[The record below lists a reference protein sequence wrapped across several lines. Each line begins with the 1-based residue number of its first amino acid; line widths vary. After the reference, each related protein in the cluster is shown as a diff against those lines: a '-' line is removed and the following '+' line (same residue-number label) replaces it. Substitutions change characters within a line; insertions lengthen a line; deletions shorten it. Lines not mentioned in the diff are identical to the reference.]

1 MKTLCNIPATLF
13 AAAVL
18 MAGLCPA
25 TNNVHVSS
33 LYLVDAGSYLSND
46 VAHVAIAKSNPQF
59 PVDTEITVSARLI
72 SSNVWVQ
79 LSPPLTFAQFP
90 HDYALA
96 DATNY
101 ALRVSSPSTFHVRS
115 AAVTFPARCVR
126 VTADPSVGAV
136 TAPLIVEEWQAVD
149 GGSGQLL
156 LRINHRKLVIAPGQQ
171 VSLSWPISNCYV
183 RLPPTGSFLWRSPCA
198 DGLARF
204 GIFSASPDSLS
215 ISAGGRDAASAS
227 GVPEIAAPYPLPY
240 GTSRPM
246 GALAADGSALDTQ
259 LSRYVAASG
268 TTISVAWTP
277 VSASLSA
284 AYVPLPSGCDLPTN
298 VTIAVTADLDGNGTY
313 TPGEPFGAC
322 HMQYADYAAPE
333 VCLSRTNPSI
343 MRVNLASAVTHN
355 THEAQTADCDRSVAG
370 PITID
375 VPTTDAMPSPDQ
387 TVRVRI
393 ALSAINGRGAYNST
407 YANLIAF
414 DRRINLSERPIID
427 ETVLLDAGLYDLG
440 AGDLATQAANLN
452 ISATTFTSASWRI
465 ILGDGLSSPTVTNN
479 NLATGWINY
488 YEESRSSATPVTPA
502 GTVFRGFPQFK
513 WRHRS
518 TASFATGYPVWNV
531 KVHTAATG
539 GGVVY
544 EQSFVSPCLDA
555 DGLHSATL
563 PILPGALGTNGAAI
577 AATNYWWSVS
587 PCDAKFTTPD
597 TSASRRQFRLE

>member
-1 MKTLCNIPATLF
+1 MQPPCKHLASF
-13 AAAVL
+13 AASLA
-18 MAGLCPA
+18 LC
-25 TNNVHVSS
+25 
-33 LYLVDAGSYLSND
+33 
-46 VAHVAIAKSNPQF
+46 
-59 PVDTEITVSARLI
+59 
-72 SSNVWVQ
+72 
-79 LSPPLTFAQFP
+79 
-90 HDYALA
+90 LA
-96 DATNY
+96 AD
-101 ALRVSSPSTFHVRS
+101 
-115 AAVTFPARCVR
+115 TFPLRCVR
-126 VTADPSVGAV
+126 VTAAPEVGAV
-136 TAPLIVEEWQAVD
+136 TAPLIVEEWQSAD
-149 GGSGQLL
+149 GGWGHVLG
-156 LRINHRKLVIAPGQQ
+156 RINRRKLVIEPGQN
-171 VSLSWPISNCYV
+171 VSVSWPVSNRYV
-183 RLPPTGSFLWRSPCA
+183 RLPPDGAGIWRSPCA
-198 DGLARF
+198 GGIARF
-204 GIFSASPDSLS
+204 GLFSAEPGSLS
-215 ISAGGRDAASAS
+215 VSAGGRSVS
-227 GVPEIAAPYPLPY
+227 GSLSLVAPYPLPY
-240 GTSRPM
+240 GASRPM
-246 GALAADGSALDTQ
+246 GALAADGSALDAQ
-259 LSRYVAASG
+259 LSRYVAASSV
-268 TTISVAWTP
+268 TVRVAWTP
-277 VSASLSA
+277 VSASLAS
-284 AYVPLPSGCDLPTN
+284 AYVPLPSGGDLATN
-298 VTIAVTADLDGNGTY
+298 VTIAVTADIDGDGAY

-333 VCLSRTNPSI
+333 VCLSRTHPSI

-370 PITID
+370 PITIF

-407 YANLIAF
+407 YASLIAF

-518 TASFATGYPVWNV
+518 TASFDTDYPVWNV

-539 GGVVY
+539 GAVVY

-563 PILPGALGTNGAAI
+563 PILPGSLGKNGEPI
-577 AATNYWWSVS
+577 VATNYWWSVS
-587 PCDAKFTTPD
+587 PRNAKYPTAETSPVRRAFTLSTK
-597 TSASRRQFRLE
+597 